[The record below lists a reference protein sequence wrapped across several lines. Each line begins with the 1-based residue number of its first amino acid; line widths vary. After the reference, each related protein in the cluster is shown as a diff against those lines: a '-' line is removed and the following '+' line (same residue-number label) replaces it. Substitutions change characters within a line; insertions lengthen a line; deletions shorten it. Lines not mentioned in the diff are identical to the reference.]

1 MNRGRPSEVA
11 ASGSAVPAIYISTHG
26 VTDPGEP
33 SHPYGIQVD
42 AVRADRDKHGRINSI
57 HASDWLTE
65 ATVDL
70 SRDLDTSKKELDIIK
85 FILEEMEL
93 RPRTDRG
100 SGVTR
105 EGQVELMRACREY
118 SSSRCHLL
126 RERLR
131 QVQFWARS
139 RIIGQQV
146 PERAPEEWRFTD
158 NEWRRW
164 LSDQASSSHAD
175 LLGGSRV
182 SPIETISE
190 PSNEIVWR
198 DWGPLP
204 HILSADVWW
213 KDL

>member
-1 MNRGRPSEVA
+1 MNRGRTSEAA
-11 ASGSAVPAIYISTHG
+11 ASRSAVPDIYITTYG
-26 VTDPGEP
+26 TPDTGEP
-33 SHPYGIQVD
+33 SRPYGMQVD
-42 AVRADRDKHGRINSI
+42 AASPDRDKHESI
-57 HASDWLTE
+57 DNIEVSDWLTE
-65 ATVDL
+65 AMADL
-70 SRDLDTSKKELDIIK
+70 SRDLDTSKKELGIIK
-85 FILEEMEL
+85 FILEETEL
-93 RPRTDRG
+93 RSRTDRG

-139 RIIGQQV
+139 RVTGQEV
-146 PERAPEEWRFTD
+146 PGRAPEEWRFAD
-158 NEWRRW
+158 IEWRRW
-164 LSDQASSSHAD
+164 LSDQASSHAD
-175 LLGGSRV
+175 RLGGNQV
-182 SPIETISE
+182 SPTENTSE
-190 PSNEIVWR
+190 SSNDMIWR